1 MLLITCLY
9 LWSEFFPW
17 IYLGPVYDFV
27 LRIELFFRLAVIVDI
42 VLAYLVIDF
51 WGMGCGPCRSEIQA
65 SKDVRSKIAKRDDV
79 KLVYIADENI
89 AGGSESYR
97 KYVAEWL
104 DGEETMCVSDVT
116 FNAMEE
122 LFEFTAIPHKVIITP
137 EGLVVDDALSVSMHD
152 FDNSFENVK
161 KRLNK

>member
-1 MLLITCLY
+1 M
-9 LWSEFFPW
+9 
-17 IYLGPVYDFV
+17 
-27 LRIELFFRLAVIVDI
+27 
-42 VLAYLVIDF
+42 
-51 WGMGCGPCRSEIQA
+51 
-65 SKDVRSKIAKRDDV
+65 
-79 KLVYIADENI
+79 
-89 AGGSESYR
+89 
-97 KYVAEWL
+97 AEWL